1 MGQTNM
7 EPQDGSLEG
16 LVVSRASAIC
26 RAREFGLVLAWHF
39 GNLHMKVQ
47 KADAGPCTSRS

>member
-7 EPQDGSLEG
+7 ELQDGSLEG

-39 GNLHMKVQ
+39 GNLHIKVQ
-47 KADAGPCTSRS
+47 KAHAGPFTSRS